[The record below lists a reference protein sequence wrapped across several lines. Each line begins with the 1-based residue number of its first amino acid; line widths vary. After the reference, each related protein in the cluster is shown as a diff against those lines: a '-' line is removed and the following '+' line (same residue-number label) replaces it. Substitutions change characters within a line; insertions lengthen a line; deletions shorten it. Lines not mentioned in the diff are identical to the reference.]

1 MEELKLEDLSF
12 DTGDDVF
19 TPLAASDDELL
30 KLGDA
35 KTEPSKETT
44 KKPDSDDAANAD
56 QESVA
61 KGDDN
66 KVQGGKTSA
75 EDEGS
80 NSSSPKQPNDSEK
93 LYSTLATQFKA
104 NGVLPGLEDTASIKS
119 MDDINAAIK
128 KEVEARF
135 DSEQLAIKE
144 ALNLGLPA
152 QELSKQMNVI
162 NQLKGISEEFIA
174 GEANVDFRKNAI
186 AQDFISK
193 GYDRERAI
201 TMAQR
206 SVDSGT
212 DIDDAKFA
220 LASLIEI
227 EEGNYQ
233 KIITDAKAKEDK
245 SITDI
250 KSYLEKTPEVIP
262 GIKLN
267 SQQSDELY
275 KRITTDLGNKEN
287 AFMRAQ
293 KADPVGGRVKME
305 ALAYLTKD
313 FTDFSVFGNSKETDI
328 SKNIEN
334 LLRGASFTE
343 SGKVE
348 TDISD
353 ANSSFTLKDL
363 KDLKFE

>member
-1 MEELKLEDLSF
+1 MEELNLDDLNFDDMSSF
-12 DTGDDVF
+12 E
-19 TPLAASDDELL
+19 PLVASDDEL
-30 KLGDA
+30 KNLGSA
-35 KTEPSKETT
+35 KTETSEET
-44 KKPDSDDAANAD
+44 KNKPKGDDTVDTD

-75 EDEGS
+75 DDEGS
-80 NSSSPKQPNDSEK
+80 NSSSPKQPNDSEQ

-104 NGVLPGLEDTASIKS
+104 NGVLPGLEDTANIKS
-119 MDDINAAIK
+119 IEDINAAIK
-128 KEVEARF
+128 KEVESRF
-135 DSEQLAIKE
+135 DAEQLAIKQ
-144 ALNLGLPA
+144 ALDLGLPA
-152 QELSKQMNVI
+152 QELSKQMGVI
-162 NQLKGISEEFIA
+162 NQLKGISEDFISD
-174 GEANVDFRKNAI
+174 ENNVEFRKNAI
-186 AQDFISK
+186 AQDFLSK

-201 TMAQR
+201 TLAQR
-206 SVDSGT
+206 SVDAGT

-220 LASLIEI
+220 LSNIIGL
-227 EEGNYQ
+227 EETKYQ
-233 KIITDAKAKEDK
+233 KIITDAKDTEAKN
-245 SITDI
+245 ITDI

-293 KADPVGGRVKME
+293 KKDPVGARVKLE

-313 FTDFSVFGNSKETDI
+313 FSDFSVFGKAKETDI
-328 SKNIEN
+328 SKNIET
-334 LLRGASFTE
+334 LLRGANFTE
-343 SGKVE
+343 SGKIDTE
-348 TDISD
+348 INDGN
-353 ANSSFTLKDL
+353 ASFTLKDL